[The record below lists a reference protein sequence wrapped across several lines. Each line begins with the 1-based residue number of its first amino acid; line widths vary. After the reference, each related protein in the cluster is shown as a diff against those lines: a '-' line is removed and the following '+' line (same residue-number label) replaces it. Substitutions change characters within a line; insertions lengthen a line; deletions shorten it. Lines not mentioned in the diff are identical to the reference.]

1 MTAPW
6 FTEAAKRYAR
16 SNAQTLTW
24 MLDRP
29 RLHGVFLNTKMNP
42 LTLADYTAEDGW
54 RGPDHVYG
62 WIQGRGLEAL
72 ATHARAFAAQ
82 DPELAARLHN
92 AAADVYTALDGL
104 REQDGHAY
112 FCYDRDMQPIRFV
125 DGTPQAQERPAD
137 IFTYS
142 DIFVAK
148 GLVAAAAA
156 HAPDQLPRH
165 VARLETIIAAI
176 EDGRFQMDEKL
187 PLSEASLAGEPA
199 DFGPRMI
206 MLSAGGMLARIGM
219 AERTGFADRFIA
231 YVIEHHFDPA
241 TGLLR
246 NVPGQDAC
254 NVGHGIEFV
263 GFALD
268 HLGADADP
276 ALLKTLKTI
285 LVSSFSKGFAG
296 PGVRLV
302 VSAETGAPISPYCPW
317 WSLPETIRSAALC
330 YERSGD
336 PAVLAVWQAADQ
348 AFFERYW
355 RPEAAIAYQCLTESG
370 PIDYV
375 PATPDL
381 DPGYHTGLSL
391 LAAIETVARLP
402 KILQPEQ
409 FDGIA

>member
-1 MTAPW
+1 MTVPF
-6 FTEAAKRYAR
+6 FTEASQRYAA
-16 SNAQTLTW
+16 SNAQTLAW

-29 RLHGVFLNTKMNP
+29 RLRGSFLNTKLNP
-42 LTLADYTAEDGW
+42 LTLADYSAADGW
-54 RGPDHVYG
+54 RGPDHIYG

-72 ATHARAFAAQ
+72 ATHARAFARQ
-82 DPELAARLHN
+82 DSALASRLHN
-92 AAADVYTALDGL
+92 AAADLYGALDGL
-104 REQDGHAY
+104 RAEDGHAY
-112 FCYDRDMQPIRFV
+112 FCYDAQMQPIRFV
-125 DGTPQAQERPAD
+125 DGTALPQKRPAD

-156 HAPDQLPRH
+156 HAPDQLARH
-165 VARLETIIAAI
+165 VAQLETVIAAI

-187 PLSEASLAGEPA
+187 PLGAASLASEPA

-206 MLSAGGMLARIGM
+206 MLSAGGLLARVGM
-219 AERTGFADRFIA
+219 RERTGFADRFISH
-231 YVIEHHFDPA
+231 IIDHHFDPA

-276 ALLKTLKTI
+276 GLLKTLQTI
-285 LVSSFSKGFAG
+285 LVSSFSRGFAG
-296 PGVRLV
+296 PGIHLV
-302 VSAETGAPISPYCPW
+302 VSAETGAPVSPYCPW

-336 PAVLAVWQAADQ
+336 AEVLAVWQAADK
-348 AFFERYW
+348 AFFARYW
-355 RPEAAIAYQCLTESG
+355 RPEASIAYQCLTDAG

-391 LAAIETVARLP
+391 LAAIEVVARLP
-402 KILQPEQ
+402 NT
-409 FDGIA
+409 FAAGAD

>member
-1 MTAPW
+1 MTSSF
-6 FTEAAKRYAR
+6 FTEASRRYAQ
-16 SNAQTLTW
+16 SNAQTLSW

-29 RLHGVFLNTKMNP
+29 RLRGAFLNTKLNP
-42 LTLADYTAEDGW
+42 LTLADYTTADGW
-54 RGPDHVYG
+54 RGPEHIYG

-72 ATHARAFAAQ
+72 ATHARAFAT
-82 DPELAARLHN
+82 DSPELAARLHN
-92 AAADVYTALDGL
+92 AAADLYTALDSL
-104 REQDGHAY
+104 RSEDGHAY
-112 FCYDRDMQPIRFV
+112 FCYDAQMQPIRFV
-125 DGTPQAQERPAD
+125 GDVPLAQDRPAD

-156 HAPDQLPRH
+156 HAPDQLSRH
-165 VARLETIIAAI
+165 VAKLETIIAAI

-187 PLSEASLAGEPA
+187 PLNAATLASEPA

-206 MLSAGGMLARIGM
+206 MLSAGGLLRRVGM

-231 YVIEHHFDPA
+231 HVIDQHFDPG

-276 ALLKTLKTI
+276 ALLRTLQTI
-285 LVSSFSKGFAG
+285 LVSSFSRGFAG
-296 PGVRLV
+296 PGIRLV
-302 VSAETGAPISPYCPW
+302 VSAATGAPASPYCPW

-336 PAVLAVWQAADQ
+336 PAVLSVWQAADQ

-355 RPEAAIAYQCLTESG
+355 RPEASIAYQCLTDAG

-391 LAAIETVARLP
+391 LAAIEVVARLP
-402 KILQPEQ
+402 DT
-409 FDGIA
+409 FAAGAD